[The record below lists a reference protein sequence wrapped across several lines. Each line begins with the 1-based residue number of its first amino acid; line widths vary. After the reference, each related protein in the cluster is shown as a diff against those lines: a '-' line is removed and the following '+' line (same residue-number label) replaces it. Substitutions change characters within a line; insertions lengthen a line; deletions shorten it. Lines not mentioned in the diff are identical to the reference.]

1 MFGDLRRFDSGLDA
15 PFHWLQQWLEQGHP
29 TSTPRGAADIRSLA
43 RDSFPAIN
51 VGRTDEAVHVYLFVP
66 GVDPSALEISVQGNL
81 LTVSG
86 KRELL
91 EQESASGEAATHYR
105 QERLLGEFRR
115 SISLPEGLDV
125 DRAEARHRHGVC
137 EVVLPKCEELKPR
150 RIDVE
155 AVH

>member
-1 MFGDLRRFDSGLDA
+1 MFGDLRRFDYGLDA
-15 PFHWLQQWLEQGHP
+15 PFHWLQQWLEQGP
-29 TSTPRGAADIRSLA
+29 PATTPRDAPDIRSLT

-86 KRELL
+86 KREH
-91 EQESASGEAATHYR
+91 ESGNSDAPTHYR
-105 QERLLGEFRR
+105 HERLLGEFRR